1 MGLTVDAFLLSK
13 VVHSESQ
20 ENGQEAKRGKYEE
33 EDELQAEEGRTRAND
48 EKQDPSLPAA
58 METQSPSETSHD
70 VETNTGNKS
79 VSSRL
84 YFTCCICTLNVI
96 FNKHLAYMNLA
107 V

>member
-1 MGLTVDAFLLSK
+1 MGLTFNAFLLSK

-20 ENGQEAKRGKYEE
+20 ENGQKEAKRGKYEE
-33 EDELQAEEGRTRAND
+33 EDELQAEEERTRTNE
-48 EKQDPSLPAA
+48 EKQDSLLPAA

-84 YFTCCICTLNVI
+84 CFTCCFFSFSEVRCLY
-96 FNKHLAYMNLA
+96 LML
-107 V
+107 